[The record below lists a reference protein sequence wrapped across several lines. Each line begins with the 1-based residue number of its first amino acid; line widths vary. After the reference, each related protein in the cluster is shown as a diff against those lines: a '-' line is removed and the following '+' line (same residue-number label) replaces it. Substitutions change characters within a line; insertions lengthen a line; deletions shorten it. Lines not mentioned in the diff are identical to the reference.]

1 MLNLYLLNRLLPSH
15 VAYNIF
21 FLGNAG
27 CGKTRLAYAFN
38 RWLKEGG
45 FKSIVCNLDPAA
57 EYFPY
62 APEFDI
68 RRYVDARKLMVDE
81 GLGPNG
87 AILLAADMMCR
98 MFKDWF
104 KDILKYEVDFR
115 VFDTPGQLEILLYR
129 DSAVSLIS
137 RIGES
142 GRNVGVFLAE
152 ARLVRNPVS
161 LAVLL
166 MQANITKVRLDMP
179 LVLVVS
185 KSDLRL
191 RKDLERLLSDY
202 DYLESRIVEEG
213 VGGQKSA
220 AILLS
225 RALAQMPWRQRLV
238 KVSSLKNLGFR
249 SLYEVVNE
257 AMCVCGDLT

>member
-1 MLNLYLLNRLLPSH
+1 MIF
-15 VAYNIF
+15 NIF

-38 RWLKEGG
+38 KWLRGRG

-68 RRYVDARKLMVDE
+68 KNYVDARKLMFEE

-87 AILLAADMMCR
+87 AILSCVDKMHKI
-98 MFKDWF
+98 FSDWF
-104 KDILKYEVDFR
+104 NDILRFEVEFR

-129 DSAVSLIS
+129 NSATSIIS
-137 RIGES
+137 KIGGS

-152 ARLVRNPVS
+152 AKLVRDPVPLS
-161 LAVLL
+161 ILL
-166 MQANITKVRLDMP
+166 MQANIAKIRLDMP
-179 LVLVVS
+179 TVLVIS
-185 KSDLRL
+185 KSDLKL
-191 RKDLERLLSDY
+191 RSDLGMLLSDSE
-202 DYLESRIVEEG
+202 YLENRVIEEG

-220 AILLS
+220 AILLCK
-225 RALAQMPWRQRLV
+225 ALAQMPWRQRLV
-238 KVSSLKNLGFR
+238 KVSSLKKRGFK
-249 SLYEVVNE
+249 SLYEIINE
-257 AMCVCGDLT
+257 ALCVCGDLT